1 MLPLEF
7 LLLERDREQAV
18 LSAVI
23 GELRS
28 ARPAVV
34 TVTGEPGLGQNGLL
48 RWAAEQAGN
57 TELRVLTAR
66 ATPAE
71 HQLRYGVVA
80 QLLAGEDRDIAPRL
94 FTTRDGSGGLPGLGG
109 LLTAARDRPTLLV
122 VEDVQWLDTASLRW
136 LEALARR
143 LPRVP
148 MALLTSSTGAAI
160 TRPEW
165 SVGTSLTSTV
175 STVELALPPLTT
187 SGTAAAVHAVCG
199 TPGDPEFTAAV
210 AEATRG
216 IPAVLHDV
224 LSRFTR
230 AGHRPGAD
238 HLDHLRALAAE
249 VVGDHAA
256 KALSELHDP
265 AAVDAL
271 RALAVCGDLLDFP
284 LVCGL
289 AGPHAVPEARLR
301 ATLQASG
308 LTTLRDG
315 SPYVRN
321 SVVRAR
327 ILEEM
332 TAADRGDL
340 YVRAARL
347 AQRVA
352 ADDQGIADLLL
363 LAGPVGDSWA
373 VDTLRRGFTDALRD
387 GRRDRA
393 VGYLARALDEP
404 LDAQTRP
411 RIEFQ
416 LASAEMA
423 TVPAA
428 AERRLHGLIRAPGTG
443 LRSRAIDLCLLGG
456 DTRSPRLALAE
467 SGELPRPTA
476 APGARPGRGS
486 GTALPY
492 AAVPPIPPK
501 SPGTHA
507 AVHCPSPDD
516 SPAPGPGA
524 EPAVS
529 ADPHPGPTGPADPEP
544 AEHHELTAL
553 LRIADALRH
562 DANELDILPAPAL
575 PEHSHSPAV
584 AGLRS
589 WQHALAGAHIEEA
602 RRLARAALAPDPAG
616 RPPLVVPRLFAC
628 RTMLLTDDGDEAEPH
643 LATMLAEAH
652 QERSAIAVAHIL
664 AVRADLHIRHGRP
677 DAAARDLAAAEAE
690 LPPARR
696 HPLFLSYWTALGI
709 VADIQNG
716 RLDRAREAAARPMP
730 HLARECATTA
740 YMLFAQGV
748 TARVDDDPFQA
759 REYFRAAGRWL
770 LRFGCAN
777 PAEVPWRSLA
787 AEAAHDLGSGEEAQR
802 LADEELGLARRWGAA
817 SSLGRAELGLAMV
830 ADGNRVEH
838 LRAAVATLSDAPAR
852 TAYTRAVLELA
863 SVEREEAERRSV
875 VAVSP
880 GSRPRTDDLAAM
892 LLADAASPD
901 MPSHLARAQRPADP
915 APSDVR
921 RRSGARTPAAWRCLS
936 DAEHEAAAL
945 AARGLGNREI
955 AALLSVTT
963 RTVELRLSGVYRK
976 LRIRG
981 REELRAPSQGSEGSL
996 PNAAGAQHR
1005 DSTGR
1010 RSARRRDRRAVLP
1023 DPADRTTG
1031 QRPYGPAS
1039 AAVRTR

>member
-1 MLPLEF
+1 MQSPEF

-18 LSAVI
+18 LSAMI

-48 RWAAEQAGN
+48 RWAAEQAGD
-57 TELRVLTAR
+57 TGLRVLTAR

-80 QLLAGEDRDIAPRL
+80 QLLTGEDRDIAPRL
-94 FTTRDGSGGLPGLGG
+94 FLTQDRSGGLPGLGG

-136 LEALARR
+136 LEALVRR

-148 MALLTSSTGAAI
+148 LALLTSSTGAAI

-175 STVELALPPLTT
+175 STIELALPPLTA
-187 SGTAAAVHAVCG
+187 SGTADAVHAVCG
-199 TPGDPEFTAAV
+199 APGDPDFTAAV

-216 IPAVLHDV
+216 IPAVIHDV

-230 AGHRPGAD
+230 AGHHPGAE
-238 HLDHLRALAAE
+238 HTGHLRALTAE
-249 VVGDHAA
+249 VVGDHTA

-301 ATLQASG
+301 AALQASG

-315 SPYVRN
+315 SPYVRD

-363 LAGPVGDSWA
+363 LAGPVGDPWA
-373 VDTLRRGFTDALRD
+373 VDTLRRGFTDALRG

-393 VGYLARALDEP
+393 VGYLVRALDEP
-404 LDAQTRP
+404 LDAQTRA

-416 LASAEMA
+416 LASVEMV

-456 DTRSPRLALAE
+456 DTRSARLALAE
-467 SGELPRPTA
+467 SGDLPRPTA
-476 APGARPGRGS
+476 APAPAARPGRGS
-486 GTALPY
+486 GAAGPYATHPY
-492 AAVPPIPPK
+492 AAVPPVPAK

-507 AVHCPSPDD
+507 AVHCPSP
-516 SPAPGPGA
+516 A
-524 EPAVS
+524 EPS
-529 ADPHPGPTGPADPEP
+529 PGPTEPADRGL

-553 LRIADALRH
+553 LRMADALRH

-589 WQHALAGAHIEEA
+589 WQHAVAGAHIDEA
-602 RRLARAALAPDPAG
+602 RRLARAALAPDPTG
-616 RPPLVVPRLFAC
+616 RPPLVIPRLFAC
-628 RTMLLTDDGDEAEPH
+628 RTMLLTDDGDEAETH

-652 QERSAIAVAHIL
+652 QERSAIAVAHIV

-696 HPLFLSYWTALGI
+696 HPLFLPYWTALGI

-716 RLDRAREAAARPMP
+716 RLDRARESAARPVP
-730 HLARECATTA
+730 RLAQECATTA
-740 YMLFAQGV
+740 YLLFAQGV
-748 TARVDDDPFQA
+748 MARVDDDPFQA

-777 PAEVPWRSLA
+777 PAEMPWRSLA

-802 LADEELGLARRWGAA
+802 LAGEELDLAHRWGAA
-817 SSLGRAELGLAMV
+817 SSLGRAELSLAMV
-830 ADGNRVEH
+830 TGGNRVEH

-863 SVEREEAERRSV
+863 SVEREEAERRSA
-875 VAVSP
+875 VAITP
-880 GSRPRTDDLAAM
+880 DGPPRADDIAAT
-892 LLADAASPD
+892 LLADTTGPD
-901 MPSHLARAQRPADP
+901 IPVHLGGTQRPADP
-915 APSDVR
+915 APSDAR
-921 RRSGARTPAAWRCLS
+921 RPSGARTPAAWRGLS
-936 DAEHEAAAL
+936 DTEHEAATL

-955 AALLSVTT
+955 AEILSVTT

-981 REELRAPSQGSEGSL
+981 REELRALSRGSEGSL

-1010 RSARRRDRRAVLP
+1010 GRARGGGPR
-1023 DPADRTTG
+1023 G
-1031 QRPYGPAS
+1031 GRPGPAHR
-1039 AAVRTR
+1039 APRPRAGLV